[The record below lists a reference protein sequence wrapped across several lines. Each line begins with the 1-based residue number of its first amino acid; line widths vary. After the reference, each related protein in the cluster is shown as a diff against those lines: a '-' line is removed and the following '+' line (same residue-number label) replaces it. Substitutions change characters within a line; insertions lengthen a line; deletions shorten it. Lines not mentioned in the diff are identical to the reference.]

1 MIQQLGNVN
10 KLCNCLLRSKP
21 WRGLQDWAKLGEGH
35 ASRMPPPSHQGR
47 AGYAYSLTGV
57 TFGFCSTHT
66 TGLGL
71 MALCRELQLSKQKM
85 PCPVLMEHII
95 MRPKP
100 SSRPL
105 QLLCRSVLPIK
116 QLANEKTLL
125 PRGGLWGFCCSCRAL
140 LWVFKQAIQVD
151 LSLLHQTPGWGQWNC
166 VFAECDILRDWTL
179 AQHSLESSLLP
190 VQLTWTIAE
199 LCPLNSLSR

>member
-1 MIQQLGNVN
+1 MQLLAAVKALKGPTGLAQLREGN
-10 KLCNCLLRSKP
+10 
-21 WRGLQDWAKLGEGH
+21 
-35 ASRMPPPSHQGR
+35 ASRMSPPSHQGR

-66 TGLGL
+66 IGLGL

-100 SSRPL
+100 SCRPL

-125 PRGGLWGFCCSCRAL
+125 PRGGL
-140 LWVFKQAIQVD
+140 
-151 LSLLHQTPGWGQWNC
+151 
-166 VFAECDILRDWTL
+166 
-179 AQHSLESSLLP
+179 
-190 VQLTWTIAE
+190 
-199 LCPLNSLSR
+199 